1 MYLLHANVSH
11 LQGRGRG
18 CYTEC
23 NAVSVQVKEKDQES
37 FVETGQIGCQS
48 ESWAFEAGFH
58 PEQEIFRKI
67 KAKFKH
73 FMRIKVGTRWQIATK
88 RLNSIAVIIGLAA
101 LLLSDLLLHP
111 LHPTLIKCC
120 ELHLSIY
127 FFSAAK
133 FHFFLVA
140 AKFSHHSF
148 TATDFLLAWDFFSFS
163 SAK

>member
-1 MYLLHANVSH
+1 MSFTSG
-11 LQGRGRG
+11 GRGALH
-18 CYTEC
+18 
-23 NAVSVQVKEKDQES
+23 NAMQSVCRLKEKIIES

-48 ESWAFEAGFH
+48 ETWAFEAGFH
-58 PEQEIFRKI
+58 PEQEIFHKI

-127 FFSAAK
+127 FFLGNKMS
-133 FHFFLVA
+133 V
-140 AKFSHHSF
+140 FSHHSF
-148 TATDFLLAWDFFSFS
+148 TATDFLLAWDFFLFFP

>member
-11 LQGRGRG
+11 LQTGGRGALH
-18 CYTEC
+18 
-23 NAVSVQVKEKDQES
+23 NAMQSVCGFKEKIIES

-48 ESWAFEAGFH
+48 ETWAFEAGFH
-58 PEQEIFRKI
+58 PEQEIFHKI

-120 ELHLSIY
+120 ELHLAIY
-127 FFSAAK
+127 FFSATK
-133 FHFFLVA
+133 FQFFLVA
-140 AKFSHHSF
+140 ENFSHHSF
-148 TATDFLLAWDFFSFS
+148 TATDFLLVWDFFSFS